1 MAQSDPQTSEA
12 LPVKDEPIDN
22 SPDPTAEEAQRA
34 LAGMEQVN
42 EPVPVKK
49 DEPEELQ
56 YVDDPRAEI
65 TKNFRAR
72 RSDVAANPA
81 TPEPDDIDPNS
92 AAALYGTDVV
102 AADTQVRNEPAPVD
116 LNTKVRVKINGVEQ
130 DVPLQ
135 SIVSN
140 YQKVQAGDAYLQ
152 NAKQT
157 ADQIINSAKA
167 LTATK
172 TDGEDAPG
180 APGTSTEHPATT
192 STPKAKFD
200 RDRLAKAV
208 EAISLGSTEEGVNA
222 LQEVLEAA
230 PQPQTTDISTEIR
243 NVLAND
249 RLVEQSV
256 GATDAF
262 LKKYPDLASDPILKN
277 VSGELISQEM
287 VKDFVSA
294 GLTNEEISKMAPDRA
309 SLKRLHDMARIKNP
323 SFGRS
328 MGQLFEVVE
337 KAPHFVKLVGGASN
351 APKVTVDVDRS
362 GRKVLLQPQP
372 ALRTPPPM
380 PGQGQ
385 QQPVSRQAGI
395 RKGFEQV
402 AAGRSG

>member
-1 MAQSDPQTSEA
+1 MAQNEQTTTDSQI
-12 LPVKDEPIDN
+12 PRDEPIDN

-34 LAGMEQVN
+34 LAGMEQDN
-42 EPVPVKK
+42 EPVPARKE
-49 DEPEELQ
+49 EPAELQ
-56 YVDDPRAEI
+56 YTEDPRAEI
-65 TKNFRAR
+65 TSKFRAR
-72 RSDVAANPA
+72 RADAAANPP

-102 AADTQVRNEPAPVD
+102 AAETQTRDAPAPVD
-116 LNTKVRVKINGVEQ
+116 LNSKVRVKVNGVEQ

-135 SIVSN
+135 SIVAN
-140 YQKVQAGDAYLQ
+140 YQKVQAGDAYLL
-152 NAKQT
+152 NAKQA

-172 TDGEDAPG
+172 ADGEGAQG
-180 APGTSTEHPATT
+180 APDTSTDQPETT
-192 STPKAKFD
+192 STPRAKFD
-200 RDRLAKAV
+200 RERLAKAV

-230 PQPQTTDISTEIR
+230 PQPKTTDISTEIR
-243 NVLAND
+243 NVLASD
-249 RLVEQSV
+249 KLFEQSV
-256 GATDAF
+256 DATDAF

-277 VSGELISQEM
+277 VSGDLISQEM
-287 VKDFVSA
+287 VKDFTSA
-294 GLTNEEISKMAPDRA
+294 GITAEEISKMAPDRA
-309 SLKRLHDMARIKNP
+309 SLKKLHDMARIKNP

-328 MGQLFEVVE
+328 IGQMYEVIE
-337 KAPHFVKLVGGASN
+337 KEPHFVKLVGGASN
-351 APKVTVDVDRS
+351 APKIAVTVDRG

-372 ALRTPPPM
+372 APRTPPPM

-395 RKGFEQV
+395 AKGFAQI